1 MNERIKE
8 LAKEAQQYAEWTT
21 PQGLEWFKPF
31 QEKFAELIVQE
42 CLNVLHKTAVES
54 TLEDEWDKAWHSGV
68 VSGLELVEEHFGV
81 KYENE

>member
-8 LAKEAQQYAEWTT
+8 LEKQAYTEVKHELGGTYKA
-21 PQGLEWFKPF
+21 FDK
-31 QEKFAELIVQE
+31 EKFAELIIQE

-54 TLEDEWDKAWHSGV
+54 TLQDEWDKAWHSGV